1 MPINI
6 AQEKGEGAHQLHFGV
21 AFFPLLQ
28 FIHEDILGLLLC
40 WAIFVFFEVGTIS
53 KVHLNEVYDLCV
65 DTPIEKYVIH

>member
-53 KVHLNEVYDLCV
+53 KVHLNEVSVFC
-65 DTPIEKYVIH
+65 EKKKARKMI